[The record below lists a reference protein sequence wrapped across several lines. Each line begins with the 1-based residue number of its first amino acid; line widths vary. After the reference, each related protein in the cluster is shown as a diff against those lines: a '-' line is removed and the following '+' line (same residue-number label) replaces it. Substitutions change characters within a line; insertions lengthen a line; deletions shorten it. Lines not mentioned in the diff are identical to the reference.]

1 MPEFREILKRE
12 RTARSLSQ
20 YELAEAAGV
29 HHSAISL
36 WESGARWPTTQNL
49 ARLAAAL
56 KVPVDKLVDGKPR
69 RTG

>member
-1 MPEFREILKRE
+1 MPGFREILKRE
-12 RTARSLSQ
+12 RMARSLSQ
-20 YELAEAAGV
+20 YELAAAAGV

-36 WESGARWPTTQNL
+36 WESGARWPTTQSL

-56 KVPVDKLVDGKPR
+56 EVTVDKLVGGKLR